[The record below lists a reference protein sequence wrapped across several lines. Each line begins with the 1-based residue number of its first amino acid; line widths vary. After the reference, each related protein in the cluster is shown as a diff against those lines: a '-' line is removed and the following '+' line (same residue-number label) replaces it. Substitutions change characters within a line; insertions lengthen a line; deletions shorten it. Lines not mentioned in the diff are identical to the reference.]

1 MLVKN
6 LKNALNS
13 RNITRINEAFNQF
26 YNHYFKLIYYIISQY
41 IDNTCDVEDLTQDV
55 FVKFF
60 NNITKID
67 LDNNVKYYLTTIAK
81 NTALNF
87 LKYQNKNIII
97 KDDLILSIIDNNSTT
112 DKYIYKNLLED
123 MSKYLDELEVKII
136 IYHCLEGMKFKD
148 ISKILN
154 KSTNTVI
161 TIYHRAIKKYKKKV
175 GNIYHD

>member
-1 MLVKN
+1 M
-6 LKNALNS
+6 
-13 RNITRINEAFNQF
+13 
-26 YNHYFKLIYYIISQY
+26 
-41 IDNTCDVEDLTQDV
+41 
-55 FVKFF
+55 
-60 NNITKID
+60 
-67 LDNNVKYYLTTIAK
+67 AK

-87 LKYQNKNIII
+87 IKSQNKNIIV

-123 MSKYLDELEVKII
+123 LSKYLDELEVKII

-161 TIYHRAIKKYKKKV
+161 TIYHRAIKKFKKKV